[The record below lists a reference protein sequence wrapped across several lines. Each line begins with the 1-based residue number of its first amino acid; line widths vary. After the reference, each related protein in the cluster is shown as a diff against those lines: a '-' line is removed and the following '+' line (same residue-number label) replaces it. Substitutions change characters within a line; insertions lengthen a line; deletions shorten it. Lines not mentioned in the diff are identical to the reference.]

1 MKKRHV
7 FAFTLGD
14 PAGIGGEILIKT
26 LAKKDTYVK
35 CVPIAIADEKPLI
48 DALRFVDEKLTLHEI
63 SSPAEAEGKF
73 GVIDFI
79 SPHLLDNHALVY
91 GQVDPVC
98 GDCAFHYV
106 TKGISLAM
114 NREVDAVIT
123 GPLNKE
129 ALMLAGH
136 HYAGHT
142 EIFADY
148 TGTKDFGMM
157 LMSGN
162 LRVVHVTT
170 HVAMR
175 EACDIILNHPERV
188 RKTIELAQEA
198 MVALGIKSPRIAVAG
213 LNAHSSENGLFGQE
227 EEKSILPAIRECQ
240 KMGLNVEGPVPPDT
254 VFVKAMGGQYDIVV
268 AMYHDQGHIPLKLSG
283 FRMDEK
289 TGLFTSMSGINV
301 TLGLPIIRTSV
312 DHGTAFDKA
321 NKGVSNEGSLIEALD
336 AAVLM
341 ADQRFPLKEGE

>member
-1 MKKRHV
+1 MEQRHV

-14 PAGIGGEILIKT
+14 PAGIGGEILVKT
-26 LAKKDTYVK
+26 LAKKETYEK
-35 CVPIAIADEKPLI
+35 CIPVAIADEQPLS
-48 DALRFVDEKLTLHEI
+48 DALKFVDVPLNLREI
-63 SSPAEAEGKF
+63 HAPEEAKGQF
-73 GVIDFI
+73 GTIDYI
-79 SPHLLDNHALVY
+79 SPHLLDGHALHY

-98 GDCAFHYV
+98 GDCAFTYV
-106 TKGISLAM
+106 TKGIALAM

-129 ALMLAGH
+129 AMMLSGH

-148 TGTKDFGMM
+148 THTQDFGMM
-157 LMSGN
+157 LMSGK

-170 HVAMR
+170 HVSMR

-188 RKTIELAQEA
+188 QKTIELAQEA
-198 MVALGIKSPRIAVAG
+198 MISMGVKNPRIAVAG
-213 LNAHSSENGLFGQE
+213 LNAHASENGLFGQE
-227 EEKSILPAIRECQ
+227 EEQSIIPAIESCR
-240 KMGLNVEGPVPPDT
+240 KMGINADGPVPPDT

-289 TGLFTSMSGINV
+289 TGLFTSLSGINV
-301 TLGLPIIRTSV
+301 TLGLPINRTSV
-312 DHGTAFDKA
+312 DHGTAFDRA
-321 NKGVSNEGSLIEALD
+321 GKGISNEGSLIEALD
-336 AAVLM
+336 AAVLL
-341 ADQRFPLKEGE
+341 ADQRFPLKEAT